1 MSKVKIFRCNETVEI
16 LKASRAEISLKNLN
30 SEGFQ

>member
-16 LKASRAEISLKNLN
+16 LKASREVISSKK
-30 SEGFQ
+30 SQF